1 MFVSS
6 IHVRNLEPWV
16 VDMLRDQAQHAGC
29 SLEGYLRE
37 RLRDVALQKRRE
49 WSTRLKARQ
58 DEFRQKYG
66 VLSDSAELIRQDRDE
81 RG

>member
-1 MFVSS
+1 MR
-6 IHVRNLEPWV
+6 VRNLKPWV
-16 VDMLRDQAQHAGC
+16 VEMLRDQAQRAGC
-29 SLEGYLRE
+29 SLEGYLRD
-37 RLRDVALQKRRE
+37 RLREEAMRKRLE
-49 WSTRLKARQ
+49 WAAKLKARQ

>member
-1 MFVSS
+1 LR
-6 IHVRNLEPWV
+6 VRNLKPWV
-16 VDMLRDQAQHAGC
+16 VEMLRDQAQRAGC
-29 SLEGYLRE
+29 SLEGYLRD
-37 RLRDVALQKRRE
+37 RLREEAMRKRLE
-49 WSTRLKARQ
+49 WAAKLKARQ